1 MFNKA
6 SIRLYTKQ
14 VAAIK
19 YSFIATL
26 VIGVVTSLV
35 NTVQP
40 LLLKS
45 LFDNINSISAY
56 QILVILAFLLLFTF
70 LSALEGYLQ
79 NTIGNKII
87 ANGRRQI
94 TRQIQYIDHESL
106 IIDYRR
112 VISRFVLP
120 PFVMAFS
127 RNFLPDCGQNPA
139 QMSGTRSNT
148 PDAIE

>member
-56 QILVILAFLLLFTF
+56 QILVILAFLLFSLFCRHCKDCYSIPLLIK
-70 LSALEGYLQ
+70 LSPMVGGKSP
-79 NTIGNKII
+79 GNSI
-87 ANGRRQI
+87 
-94 TRQIQYIDHESL
+94 H
-106 IIDYRR
+106 
-112 VISRFVLP
+112 
-120 PFVMAFS
+120 
-127 RNFLPDCGQNPA
+127 
-139 QMSGTRSNT
+139 
-148 PDAIE
+148 